1 MKNVEIHDNQAPV
14 MQPHILVVDDEPLI
28 RAGIRALLNKEGYK
42 LQFAEDGKQGLEM
55 AFAESPDVILLDV
68 MMPGMDGFEFCKI
81 IRESEHL
88 SDVPIV
94 FISALDDKEA
104 RLKGFEAGADEYLA
118 KPFDGRE
125 LRFRLR
131 TLTRLNRYRKILS
144 EQKRFEWV
152 FENSPDALVA
162 LNAEGVITNLNSA
175 ARSWLGYHQ
184 EDTFAGHRLKDRLLQ
199 KYKLMETTDEASTSL
214 DSDIKSSSL
223 KREIWFL
230 AETSQSKSITLEI
243 RYGMPSNP
251 REGGA
256 VAQIREVTDQ
266 DDFRTM
272 SQIFMNLIS
281 HKMLTPLNILQGAV
295 EVLKMDHP
303 EIFDEEY
310 GQYLQEGLD
319 QVLSQTR
326 KILAF
331 TTSHFDQSK
340 SVLHLADV
348 KTLVDQAAEEVG
360 INPAPS
366 FHLKDSGQ
374 CCGVRL
380 SHESLS
386 MLFVEAFSNAQ
397 KFHPEKSPDISVE
410 IEAPSE
416 GRITI
421 KITDNGIHLSPKQL
435 QDVTRPFVQG
445 EKYFTGN
452 VPGWGIGLNLL
463 RRMLEKVGGKLELR
477 NREDRTGVCLYCS
490 LPCESIGTNSQNT

>member
-1 MKNVEIHDNQAPV
+1 MASPHHLESPEPPT
-14 MQPHILVVDDEPLI
+14 QPRILVVDDEPLI
-28 RAGIRALLNKEGYK
+28 RAGIRALLNKEGYT
-42 LQFAEDGKQGLEM
+42 LQFAEDGHKGLEM
-55 AFAESPDVILLDV
+55 AFADSPDVILLDV
-68 MMPGMDGFEFCKI
+68 MMPGMDGFEFCKH
-81 IRESEHL
+81 IRESESL

-94 FISALDDKEA
+94 FISALDDKQA
-104 RLKGFEAGADEYLA
+104 RLNGFEAGADEYLA

-125 LRFRLR
+125 LRYRLR
-131 TLTRLNRYRKILS
+131 TLTRLNRYRKILG

-162 LNAEGVITNLNSA
+162 LNTDGVITNLNSS
-175 ARSWLGYHQ
+175 ARAWLGYNQ
-184 EDTFAGHRLKDRLLQ
+184 EDAFEGHLLEERLKL
-199 KYKLMETTDEASTSL
+199 KYKLLE
-214 DSDIKSSSL
+214 SSEEPAIEENSS
-223 KREIWFL
+223 RNAVRSEIWFL
-230 AETSQSKSITLEI
+230 AETSQSKSISLEV
-243 RYGMPSNP
+243 RYGIPSDL
-251 REGGA
+251 REGGV

-266 DDFRTM
+266 DEFRTM

-303 EIFDEEY
+303 EIFNEEY

-331 TTSHFDQSK
+331 TTSHFDKVK
-340 SVLHLADV
+340 SVFRLTEV

-360 INPAPS
+360 IRPAPS
-366 FHLKDSGQ
+366 FLLKDSGQ

-380 SHESLS
+380 SQESLS
-386 MLFVEAFSNAQ
+386 ILFVEAFSNAQ
-397 KFHPEKSPDISVE
+397 KFHPEKSPNISVE
-410 IEAPSE
+410 IEAPHE

-435 QDVTRPFVQG
+435 QDVTRPFIQG
-445 EKYFTGN
+445 EKFFTGN

-463 RRMLEKVGGKLELR
+463 RRMLEKVGGQLELR
-477 NREDRTGVCLYCS
+477 NREDQAGVCLYCS
-490 LPCESIGTNSQNT
+490 LPCESIGNKSQNT